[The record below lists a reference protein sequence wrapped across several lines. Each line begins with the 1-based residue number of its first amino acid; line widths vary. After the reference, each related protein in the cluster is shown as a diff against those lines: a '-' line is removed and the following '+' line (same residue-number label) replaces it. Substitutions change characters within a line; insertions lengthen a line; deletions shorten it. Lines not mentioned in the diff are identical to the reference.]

1 MERESRELDR
11 FGRLL
16 MDRGAWRQAVTLAAA
31 GELTARWL
39 EGRSQYQPAT
49 YTARYDA
56 ETESIAKPLAQLNR
70 SGLFTKESQPGQVA
84 NAGNAQREYVT
95 AYCAGPEASTLLTL
109 STHSDLITVAHAP
122 GEACSSSI
130 PVTVR
135 NNEIVTVLGS
145 SESPSDTDQVQ
156 DWADETNESL
166 ALVLA
171 DCWYVEVFD
180 PVWGRTGQLFPAV
193 LAVLAAA

>member
-1 MERESRELDR
+1 MELEGRERDR

-16 MDRGAWRQAVTLAAA
+16 IDRGAWRQAVTLAAA

-49 YTARYDA
+49 YAARYDA
-56 ETESIAKPLAQLNR
+56 ETESIAEPLARLNR
-70 SGLFTKESQPGQVA
+70 SGLFTRESQPGQLTDP
-84 NAGNAQREYVT
+84 GNAQREYVT
-95 AYCAGPEASTLLTL
+95 AYCAGAEASTLLTL
-109 STHSDLITVAHAP
+109 STHSDLVTVAHAP
-122 GEACSSSI
+122 GEAGSSSI
-130 PVTVR
+130 PVSVR

-171 DCWYVEVFD
+171 DCWYVEILD
-180 PVWGRTGQLFPAV
+180 PMWGRTGQLFPAV
-193 LAVLAAA
+193 LEVLAAA